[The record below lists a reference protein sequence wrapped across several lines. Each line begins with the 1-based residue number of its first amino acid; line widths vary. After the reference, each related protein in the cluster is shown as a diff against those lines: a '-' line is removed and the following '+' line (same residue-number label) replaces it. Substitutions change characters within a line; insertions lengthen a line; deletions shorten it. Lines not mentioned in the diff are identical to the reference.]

1 MKQQRK
7 PFKAEKTVWVLLS
20 VLLSVLFLS
29 LPFAVPAAEPAQKTK
44 PKSLSE
50 EERLKIIQHMRENDD
65 SLYGS
70 YGSATM
76 SRQGEEEPMEGSSDE
91 NNSGEPA
98 EEDKDKKE
106 EEGIPLEV
114 KVYARGCSPD
124 SDYFLTDCKPSSITI
139 TGNVKDQ
146 HNKPVAGATVVLKEK
161 SKETSTDKSGNYTI
175 KASHSGKEPYS
186 ATVNF
191 KLTRKLTGLRARLNV
206 GTIITANG
214 KTAEVTLDVSHDAGP
229 LKNMQVDVS
238 DTYGYQ
244 KDDKIIEYVWS
255 RNSNSA
261 RRSTDENG
269 RVKFTLNCP
278 DSVKEFDGTVDSK
291 SAFPI
296 SGFLKVRVPAADSET
311 VLKYTINNPFP
322 RITDFSLPRY
332 IEAGQWQIDPS
343 KITVKDNDSSEF
355 KITLEGLG
363 AFKEKGD
370 GKSQGRGHPKLLYS
384 AFPGNSF
391 QFHYRPIMRGFDLN
405 NQPKVLKEMAECGGK
420 IYLSVLTNVGGDKM
434 FAANKFKAGGST
446 VPGKSMYPAMGTV
459 KSFVPL
465 SGNAADMVM
474 DLKRLKR
481 IQKMKQAM
489 AGGMDITADA
499 ANTLTSAPDTVGN
512 IMDAASNLSN
522 VGNLMSTTYTGQD
535 QIKGLVKGD
544 FTEQNI
550 ITTTDNA
557 IALADTTMGAFNVL
571 SANGKIYWEVVKAS
585 WEIDKV
591 AYKISNQYYDI
602 AEAYQDT
609 VQEPVT
615 VTVEDETGRK
625 AVLQKTYNVL
635 IWMGGS

>member
-1 MKQQRK
+1 M
-7 PFKAEKTVWVLLS
+7 
-20 VLLSVLFLS
+20 LSVLFLS
-29 LPFAVPAAEPAQKTK
+29 LPFTVPAAEPAQKTQHK
-44 PKSLSE
+44 KISDEELAEINRKIRARSSE
-50 EERLKIIQHMRENDD
+50 I
-65 SLYGS
+65 YGPG
-70 YGSATM
+70 GSGRMAGGAA
-76 SRQGEEEPMEGSSDE
+76 GEEGEYMGGLE
-91 NNSGEPA
+91 NNQPA
-98 EEDKDKKE
+98 KPDEEDKDKKE

-124 SDYFLTDCKPSSITI
+124 SDYFLTDFKPSSITI

-146 HNKPVAGATVVLKEK
+146 HNKPVADATVVLKEK
-161 SKETSTDKSGNYTI
+161 SKETTTDKSGNYTI
-175 KASHSGKEPYS
+175 TASHGGKDPYS
-186 ATVNF
+186 AVVNF
-191 KLTRKLTGLRARLNV
+191 LLTRKLTGLRAQLSV

-214 KTAEVTLDVSHDAGP
+214 KTAEVTLDVSHDDGP
-229 LKNMQVDVS
+229 LKNMPIDIS
-238 DTYGYQ
+238 DTHGYR
-244 KDDKIIEYVWS
+244 KDDKIIEYVWGQ
-255 RNSNSA
+255 NSNSA

-269 RVKFTLNCP
+269 QVKFTLNCP
-278 DSVKEFDGTVDSK
+278 DSVKAFDGTIDSK
-291 SAFPI
+291 SAFPV

-322 RITDFSLPRY
+322 RITGFSLPRY

-343 KITVKDNDSSEF
+343 EITVKDDDSSEF

-465 SGNAADMVM
+465 SANAADMAM

-489 AGGMDITADA
+489 AGGMDITANA
-499 ANTLTSAPDTVGN
+499 ANTLTSAPNTVGN
-512 IMDAASNLSN
+512 IMDTASNLSN
-522 VGNLMSTTYTGQD
+522 IGNLMSTTYTGQD
-535 QIKGLVKGD
+535 QIKELVNGD

-585 WEIDKV
+585 WEVDKV

-625 AVLQKTYNVL
+625 AVMQKAYNVM